1 MSKYKITKVLKE
13 GDWSCTSVIHT
24 SRNGKWV
31 SRLYTIT
38 GQFPKYM
45 KTLTRSKPVSISK
58 KSKAKDKESGGGA
71 ERWIFINDKR
81 MYFENRVAHEKYMK
95 VNGLSSSWNRIHT

>member
-1 MSKYKITKVLKE
+1 MSKYKITKVLKV
-13 GDWSCTSVIHT
+13 GDWTCTSVIHT

-45 KTLTRSKPVSISK
+45 KTLTRSKPTPTK
-58 KSKAKDKESGGGA
+58 KAKDKESGGGA

-81 MYFENRVAHEKYMK
+81 MYFESRIAHEKYMK
-95 VNGLSSSWNRIHT
+95 ANGLSSSWNRIYT

>member
-13 GDWSCTSVIHT
+13 GDWTCTSVIHT

-45 KTLTRSKPVSISK
+45 KTLTRSKPTPTK
-58 KSKAKDKESGGGA
+58 KAKDKESGGGA

-81 MYFENRVAHEKYMK
+81 MYFEIRIAHEKYMK
-95 VNGLSSSWNRIHT
+95 ANGLSSSWNRIYT

>member
-1 MSKYKITKVLKE
+1 MSKYKVTKVLKE
-13 GDWSCTSVIHT
+13 GDWTCTSVIHT
-24 SRNGKWV
+24 SRNGKWI

-45 KTLTRSKPVSISK
+45 KTLTRHNPITVK
-58 KSKAKDKESGGGA
+58 KAKDKESGGGA

-81 MYFENRVAHEKYMK
+81 MYFESRIAHEKYMK
-95 VNGLSSSWNRIHT
+95 ANGLSSSWNRIYT